1 MLGMILDRKGIAFGI
16 AYNLGTLL
24 LGAAH
29 IIACLSAG
37 VFVIVVRK
45 AVFEGGP
52 KTMEMGLWL
61 RDQTIFFFEKSH
73 KSINPRI
80 IEVEKILKAL
90 FVIAVRNLKTKGGPK
105 IIATRQIISRQCR
118 LLIKA
123 TVKRK
128 NLDSAK
134 KREVSLEEQLEDN
147 TSHSEVSADQTIQKY
162 GRPDIFRHDHEDQ
175 Q

>member
-1 MLGMILDRKGIAFGI
+1 MVKGSD
-16 AYNLGTLL
+16 YL
-24 LGAAH
+24 
-29 IIACLSAG
+29 
-37 VFVIVVRK
+37 
-45 AVFEGGP
+45 
-52 KTMEMGLWL
+52 
-61 RDQTIFFFEKSH
+61 FFEKSH

-128 NLDSAK
+128 KLDSAK
-134 KREVSLEEQLEDN
+134 KREFSLEEQLEDN
-147 TSHSEVSADQTIQKY
+147 TSHSEVSADQTIQTY

>member
-29 IIACLSAG
+29 IIARLSAG

-61 RDQTIFFFEKSH
+61 RDQTIFS
-73 KSINPRI
+73 
-80 IEVEKILKAL
+80 L
-90 FVIAVRNLKTKGGPK
+90 RNL
-105 IIATRQIISRQCR
+105 ISR
-118 LLIKA
+118 
-123 TVKRK
+123 
-128 NLDSAK
+128 
-134 KREVSLEEQLEDN
+134 
-147 TSHSEVSADQTIQKY
+147 
-162 GRPDIFRHDHEDQ
+162 
-175 Q
+175 